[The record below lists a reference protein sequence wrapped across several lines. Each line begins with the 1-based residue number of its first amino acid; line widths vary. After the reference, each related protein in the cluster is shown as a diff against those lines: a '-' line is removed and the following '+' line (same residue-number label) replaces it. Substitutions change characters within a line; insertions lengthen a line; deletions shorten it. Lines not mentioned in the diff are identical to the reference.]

1 MQLKKP
7 YRFLF
12 IKLLNIFSL
21 KIYIYIYIEKE
32 RERECDQMFVPEV
45 LRERRRNRE
54 KGYEDTEKETEKER
68 GDEDTVKKT
77 EKERGDPGTWRKK
90 RLPLCF

>member
-1 MQLKKP
+1 
-7 YRFLF
+7 
-12 IKLLNIFSL
+12 
-21 KIYIYIYIEKE
+21 
-32 RERECDQMFVPEV
+32 MFVPEV
-45 LRERRRNRE
+45 LRKRRRNRE

-90 RLPLCF
+90 RLPLCFWQNTSLPTNNASDGFYSFSDFFYR